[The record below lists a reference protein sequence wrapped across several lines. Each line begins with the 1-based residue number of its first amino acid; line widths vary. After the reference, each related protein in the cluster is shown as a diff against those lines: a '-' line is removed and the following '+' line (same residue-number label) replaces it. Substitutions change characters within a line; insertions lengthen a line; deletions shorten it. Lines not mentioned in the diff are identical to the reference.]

1 MKKLTSDLINI
12 PGFEKLQPSDATS
25 DVQVLSGRWLI
36 SCCLKSR
43 LILYMHIYELCM
55 GFYSTSGTFD
65 LYGWYN
71 WWYTNYF
78 RYVLTSHIYRV
89 GATVSIR
96 HDFQPP
102 GLLIQT
108 SQRRVIQTPLM
119 MCFLVH
125 SHLESTQN
133 GMQTGRPAVH
143 RSRNIIIGRESTQR
157 RKESWS
163 CYVSSYGSSSL
174 EVKQAQILMQS
185 VKLQRYYRILH
196 TNVELCFSTPL

>member
-1 MKKLTSDLINI
+1 MIDQLLSEVATYTMTCIFMSCVWGFTPLAVPLI
-12 PGFEKLQPSDATS
+12 
-25 DVQVLSGRWLI
+25 
-36 SCCLKSR
+36 
-43 LILYMHIYELCM
+43 CM
-55 GFYSTSGTFD
+55 AGTTGGTQITFD
-65 LYGWYN
+65 TY
-71 WWYTNYF
+71 
-78 RYVLTSHIYRV
+78 LTSHIYRV

-143 RSRNIIIGRESTQR
+143 RSRNIIIRRPSTITGLDWWTDTKNHFYAPNEIYSPAR
-157 RKESWS
+157 LHDA
-163 CYVSSYGSSSL
+163 SY
-174 EVKQAQILMQS
+174 
-185 VKLQRYYRILH
+185 
-196 TNVELCFSTPL
+196 